1 MAWLL
6 ASALILLTASFVL
19 LARAAGHRRARRG
32 WARWEAQRRSGALAW
47 SLFRRRARTLR
58 LTDRRE
64 R

>member
-1 MAWLL
+1 MAWLF
-6 ASALILLTASFVL
+6 ASAVAMMVAVLL